1 MKIPESTILVIFGAS
16 GDLAYRK
23 LIPAIYSLSQQKL
36 LPDNFFILGVGRSA
50 ISDDA
55 FRKLGNVPVISA
67 ANEMSPESDK

>member
-36 LPDNFFILGVGRSA
+36 LPDNFFILGGGF
-50 ISDDA
+50 I
-55 FRKLGNVPVISA
+55 NNA
-67 ANEMSPESDK
+67 AVVFNDLVFF